1 MMTRQA
7 CQHFLGTG
15 DARGAIARV
24 TDCGCSL
31 AQYEWRYAQQYRAQI
46 DQHWQEASAANPKYF
61 DGIVLL
67 TSVCH
72 FEMLDTQRS
81 RIELTLFE
89 TRFRN
94 FLFWRHHGFTGDG
107 AIDGFGTAIIRSSDG
122 AFLLVRQRP
131 GNVNEGPFNFP
142 CGFIDRSD
150 LDGAGRVHIAS
161 NISREIA
168 EEVGLTAAEL
178 ERRPG
183 YLVTRVGVH
192 LAIGVEYYSSLTSD
206 ELSTRIRNFIYAE
219 KNLEIAE
226 VIFVSQRQ
234 HIDGL
239 ELAPHCRQLLQELL

>member
-1 MMTRQA
+1 MTRLASQ
-7 CQHFLGTG
+7 QFFGTG

-46 DQHWQEASAANPKYF
+46 DQHWQEASAATPKYF

-107 AIDGFGTAIIRSSDG
+107 ACGRETSTKARSISLAASSTVAICMGR
-122 AFLLVRQRP
+122 
-131 GNVNEGPFNFP
+131 
-142 CGFIDRSD
+142 
-150 LDGAGRVHIAS
+150 AG
-161 NISREIA
+161 
-168 EEVGLTAAEL
+168 
-178 ERRPG
+178 
-183 YLVTRVGVH
+183 
-192 LAIGVEYYSSLTSD
+192 
-206 ELSTRIRNFIYAE
+206 ST
-219 KNLEIAE
+219 
-226 VIFVSQRQ
+226 
-234 HIDGL
+234 
-239 ELAPHCRQLLQELL
+239 